1 MKSIL
6 YCLSHQWSPNYKE
19 NVAFVTIEI
28 DLQSITLSEISQRK
42 TNTISYIV
50 QSLKKLFLTE
60 TESRMMVARV

>member
-1 MKSIL
+1 M
-6 YCLSHQWSPNYKE
+6 
-19 NVAFVTIEI
+19 TIEI

-50 QSLKKLFLTE
+50 QSLRKLFLTE